1 VIGSFA
7 FGDVTHDEALRSID
21 LFAEHIINT

>member
-21 LFAEHIINT
+21 LFAEHT